1 MDPFISVII
10 PVFNRTNFVN
20 EAFDSVLNQTLEKE
34 KYEIIVVTNV
44 DVPLKDGVKIVKSE
58 NKWQGPF
65 IYDGIK
71 EAQGEIICPLDDDD
85 LFLPNKLEVVYE
97 VFKKNR
103 NLGLFKHPAIFR
115 NYLGKEFMPLM
126 LKNPLYI
133 SNSTLNKKI
142 MEEIL
147 GLGVGWNSSTH
158 CFNKNVLLEYKDCI
172 RRIKSSVDS
181 IAYLFLSKY
190 DIMIWDSPLSIYRI
204 HKSHDYLFSET
215 NLKQLVK
222 LNKTYYDDYITIN
235 NCINDEI
242 ARSLISHMIALKKI
256 QIKFYDIDNEE
267 DLKITLKDIFLAQS
281 INKFA
286 FLAYIST
293 FFPSS
298 LRKIAIR
305 YALKRLRRQLNLD
318 S

>member
-1 MDPFISVII
+1 MNPSISVII
-10 PVFNRTNFVN
+10 PVFNRVDFVN
-20 EAFDSVLNQTLEKE
+20 EAIGSVINQTLEKE

-44 DVPLKDGVKIVKSE
+44 DTPLKDGIKIVKSE
-58 NKWQGPF
+58 NKWQGAF

-71 EAQGEIICPLDDDD
+71 EARGEIICPLDDDD

-103 NLGLFKHPAIFR
+103 NLGLFKHPAMLR
-115 NYLGKEFMPLM
+115 NYLGREFTPLM

-147 GLGVGWNSSTH
+147 RLGVGWNSSTH
-158 CFNKNVLLEYKDCI
+158 CFNKNMLLEYKDCLK
-172 RRIKSSVDS
+172 RIKSSVDS
-181 IAYLFLSKY
+181 IAYLFLSRSE
-190 DIMIWDSPLSIYRI
+190 IMIWDSPLSIYRI
-204 HKSHDYLFSET
+204 HKSHDYLFSESG
-215 NLKQLVK
+215 LKK
-222 LNKTYYDDYITIN
+222 LNERNKKHYDDYITIN
-235 NCINDEI
+235 DCINNEI
-242 ARSLISHMIALKKI
+242 VRSLISRMIALKKI
-256 QIKFYDIDNEE
+256 QIKYYDINNEE
-267 DLKITLKDIFLAQS
+267 DLKITLRDIFLAQS
-281 INKFA
+281 MNRFA